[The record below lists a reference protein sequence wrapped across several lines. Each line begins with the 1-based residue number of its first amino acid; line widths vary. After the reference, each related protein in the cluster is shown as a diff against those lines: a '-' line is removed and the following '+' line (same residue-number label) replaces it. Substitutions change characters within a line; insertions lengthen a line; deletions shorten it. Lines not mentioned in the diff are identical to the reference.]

1 LKSIE
6 HPKRWEMPLVTSPVI
21 TLVLRH
27 HSAIVRWLSSTIVLL
42 CCFCVCGDAHI
53 GTNQR
58 GDRSVRAEYSRS
70 SRDSAAHQP
79 HSQPVRSD
87 ARKET
92 PMKTRK
98 NPGLGTRMG
107 SVEAAL
113 ASRTPKDTTAEAEE
127 LVTTSV
133 RLPKSMHDTLT
144 DIVYAE
150 RKRGNKISI
159 HRLILEGVEKVIA
172 GKK

>member
-1 LKSIE
+1 
-6 HPKRWEMPLVTSPVI
+6 
-21 TLVLRH
+21 
-27 HSAIVRWLSSTIVLL
+27 
-42 CCFCVCGDAHI
+42 
-53 GTNQR
+53 
-58 GDRSVRAEYSRS
+58 
-70 SRDSAAHQP
+70 
-79 HSQPVRSD
+79 
-87 ARKET
+87 
-92 PMKTRK
+92 MKTRK